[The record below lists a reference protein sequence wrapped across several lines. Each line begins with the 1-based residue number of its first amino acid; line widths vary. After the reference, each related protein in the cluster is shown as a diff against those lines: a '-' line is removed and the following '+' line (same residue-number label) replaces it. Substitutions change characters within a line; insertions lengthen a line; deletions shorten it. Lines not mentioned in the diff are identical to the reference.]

1 MVRKPSRLLLV
12 LAVVGAAAGCRRSAP
27 PANTDDRISVVKS
40 GETTTVT
47 IDDQVREPVNPVC
60 KQYCERLSA
69 CWYAVPNA
77 DPMLAQKDV
86 FARCLAEQ
94 QKCRTV
100 PTELMCCGALTACG
114 DFVHCQSTSRDVVS
128 DCTHSGGGITTSR

>member
-1 MVRKPSRLLLV
+1 MARTLSRLLLV
-12 LAVVGAAAGCRRSAP
+12 LTVVAAAAGCRRTAP
-27 PANTDDRISVVKS
+27 PAGPDDRISVVKS

-47 IDDQVREPVNPVC
+47 IDDQAREPESPLC

-69 CWYAVPNA
+69 CWYAVPSA
-77 DPMLAQKDV
+77 DPMLAPKDV
-86 FARCLAEQ
+86 YARCWAEQ

-100 PTELMCCGALTACG
+100 PTEMMCCGALTTCG

-128 DCTHSGGGITTSR
+128 DCRHSGGGITMSR